1 MDWVFFSYHLSWFQ
15 RDITLGP
22 EQQDFAQL
30 LEIPFQFQL
39 FGM

>member
-15 RDITLGP
+15 RDIGP